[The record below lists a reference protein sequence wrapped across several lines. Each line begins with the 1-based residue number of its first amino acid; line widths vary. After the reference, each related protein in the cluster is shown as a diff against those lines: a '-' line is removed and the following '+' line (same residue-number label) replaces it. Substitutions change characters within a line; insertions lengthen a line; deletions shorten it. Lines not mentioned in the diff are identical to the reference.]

1 MQNTVR
7 KIVVNDQ
14 KDTFDA
20 IIELV
25 KEYTYTNRGDKIHV
39 GVTELTPGV
48 VIIDAGGYGEKLL
61 TLTYAV
67 HEIFAQYTELGADTH
82 IPHIPKQDNCYLE
95 IHELNYKHHIVLGVD
110 IILTNDPQEIYD
122 NEIVPR
128 LDYLV
133 HWDKCSKEWVANSD

>member
-82 IPHIPKQDNCYLE
+82 IPHIPKQD
-95 IHELNYKHHIVLGVD
+95 IVLGVD

>member
-82 IPHIPKQDNCYLE
+82 IPHIPK
-95 IHELNYKHHIVLGVD
+95 HHIVLGVD

-122 NEIVPR
+122 NEIAPR